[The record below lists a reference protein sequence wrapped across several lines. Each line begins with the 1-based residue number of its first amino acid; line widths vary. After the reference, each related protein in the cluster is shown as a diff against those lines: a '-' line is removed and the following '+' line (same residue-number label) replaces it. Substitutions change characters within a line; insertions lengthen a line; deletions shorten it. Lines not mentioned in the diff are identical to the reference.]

1 MPDTSIV
8 DDYLL
13 SAMLRARGSRAENG
27 TVVLTVPE
35 FRGIVACGADPRQAF
50 DELYRLLEDWVRV
63 SFEKDHQ
70 LPVLT
75 TEGGIFDLN
84 RAAVRALAKSS
95 KGVSTVPSEGDRT
108 YLGGPEEFEAFLE
121 RVGSSDSV
129 TDR

>member
-1 MPDTSIV
+1 MPATSIV

-13 SAMLRARGSRAENG
+13 SAMLRARKSRAENG

-35 FRGIVACGADPRQAF
+35 FRGIVACGADGRQAL

-63 SFEKDHQ
+63 SFEKGYQ

-75 TEGGIFDLN
+75 TEGGVIDLN
-84 RAAVRALAKSS
+84 RADVRALAKSS
-95 KGVSTVPSEGDRT
+95 RDVSTAPSEGDRT
-108 YLGGPEEFEAFLE
+108 YVGGPEQFEAFLE